1 MNYSQ
6 IRKMDISNG
15 SGIGVSLFVSGCNFH
30 CKNCFN
36 KETWDFNAGE
46 PFTSEVEEKFLD
58 LADKPYIERISIL
71 GGEPLAVQNIETVK
85 SLLRHIRARFGEEK
99 KVWLYTGNTFSDVYS
114 RSPALLALV
123 DVLVD
128 GRFEDDKKDLSLHF
142 RGSSNQR
149 VIDVVETL
157 MKKEIIL
164 LDV

>member
-36 KETWDFNAGE
+36 EETWDFNAGE

-71 GGEPLAVQNIETVK
+71 GGEPLAEQNIWTVI
-85 SLLRHIRARFGEEK
+85 LLLEHIRARFGKEK
-99 KVWLYTGNTFSDVYS
+99 KVWLYTGNTFSEVYNRHPS
-114 RSPALLALV
+114 ILAFT

-128 GRFEDDKKDLSLHF
+128 GRFEDDKKDFNLQF

-149 VIDVVETL
+149 VIDVLETL
-157 MKKEIIL
+157 RSHKIVLWNE
-164 LDV
+164 